1 MDYLWPSFL
10 SRVEEFVSQVSSPRD
25 LCDLL
30 YSLQPSNIVSE
41 GGLYGIVPLLMQS
54 ADSGKAPAAAAE
66 KGSANSNK
74 VALICTAVRE
84 AVQKLPNAGDR
95 YLDVVVASYTK

>member
-1 MDYLWPSFL
+1 M
-10 SRVEEFVSQVSSPRD
+10 EEFVSQVPSPRD

-41 GGLYGIVPLLMQS
+41 GGLYGVIPQLMQQ
-54 ADSGKAPAAAAE
+54 SGSDKAPAA
-66 KGSANSNK
+66 GSSTNSNK
-74 VALICTAVRE
+74 VALICTALRE
-84 AVQKLPNAGDR
+84 AVQRLPKAGDK